1 MSVINEYINI
11 EKEYKINLD
20 SNEIYLNINENILM
34 KMKSCLTQIDLHRY
48 PTNDMQEI
56 KKLYAKYA
64 DTDPKNIIV
73 GNGSDE
79 AIDLVISSVIRQG
92 KKVLSLNPDFV
103 MYDFYVTRFGGEIK
117 TYNIGESMKFNV
129 DEFIEMGKNEDID
142 MIIFSNPN
150 NPTGIG
156 IKVED
161 ILKVIEVFKDKPVV
175 VDEAYYEF
183 YGETVISYINEYKNL
198 YVTRTLSKA
207 WGLAALRLGFLITNE
222 ENVKEL
228 LKFKV
233 PYTISS
239 YSQNL
244 ASVVLRYPDRV
255 IENAKKVVE
264 QRELLFSELNK
275 IQKNAAMHIEF
286 YPSKGNFIYGKTSH
300 KEALEKGLIKDGIS
314 IRYFNGDV
322 FRITVGSPMENRKV
336 VESIKNIFVY

>member
-1 MSVINEYINI
+1 MSIINEYMNI
-11 EKEYKINLD
+11 QKQYRINLD
-20 SNEIYLNINENILM
+20 SNEIYLNIDENILM

-56 KKLYAKYA
+56 KNLYAKYA
-64 DTDPKNIIV
+64 NTDPQNIIV

-129 DEFIEMGKNEDID
+129 DEFIEMGKNEDVD

-161 ILKVIEVFKDKPVV
+161 ILKVLEAFKDKPVV

-183 YGETVISYINEYKNL
+183 YGETVISYIDEYKNL

-207 WGLAALRLGFLITNE
+207 WGLAALRMGFLITNK
-222 ENVKEL
+222 ENIQEL

-233 PYTISS
+233 PYTISA

-244 ASVVLRYPDRV
+244 ASIVLRYPDRV
-255 IENAKKVVE
+255 TENAKKVIE
-264 QRELLFSELNK
+264 QRELLFNELNK

-286 YPSKGNFIYGKTSH
+286 YPSKGNFIYGRTSH
-300 KEALEKGLIKDGIS
+300 KEALEKGLIKNGIS
-314 IRYFNGDV
+314 IRYFNGDT
-322 FRITVGSPMENRKV
+322 FRITVGSHMENRKV
-336 VESIKNIFVY
+336 VESIKNIFGY

>member
-1 MSVINEYINI
+1 MSIINEYMNI
-11 EKEYKINLD
+11 QKQYKINLD
-20 SNEIYLNINENILM
+20 SNEIYLNIDENILM

-64 DTDPKNIIV
+64 NTDSKNIIV

-117 TYNIGESMKFNV
+117 SYNIGESMKFNV
-129 DEFIEMGKNEDID
+129 DEFIEMGKNEDVD

-161 ILKVIEVFKDKPVV
+161 ILKILEAFKDKPVV

-207 WGLAALRLGFLITNE
+207 WGLASLRIGFLITNE
-222 ENVKEL
+222 ENIQEL

-233 PYTISS
+233 PYTISA

-244 ASVVLRYPDRV
+244 AAIVLRYPDRV

-264 QRELLFSELNK
+264 QRELLFNELNK
-275 IQKNAAMHIEF
+275 IEKNAAMHIEF
-286 YPSKGNFIYGKTSH
+286 YPSKGNFIYGRTSH

-314 IRYFNGDV
+314 IRYFNGDT

-336 VESIKNIFVY
+336 VEAIKNIFGY